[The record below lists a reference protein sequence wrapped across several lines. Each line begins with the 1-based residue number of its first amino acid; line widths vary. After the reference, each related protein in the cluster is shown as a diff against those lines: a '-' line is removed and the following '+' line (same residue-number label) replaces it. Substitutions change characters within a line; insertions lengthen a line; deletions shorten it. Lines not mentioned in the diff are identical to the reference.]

1 MASITSFLPTM
12 ALGVNH
18 LENLTVYRSL
28 CSKRKPFH
36 FKISSHKFTQPG
48 NSDLWQDS
56 TTWFPLFG
64 ELRALAASPGKK
76 MVSNGYVGRG
86 TFKNK
91 TYMRLDSCLV
101 VPPPEGKKPCGII
114 KFLGGA
120 FIGAVPEVTYSH
132 LIDLLAKEGFLI
144 ISVPYNV
151 TFDHAQA
158 AREVYTRFNACLDM
172 ILTSGLP
179 DANLKPS
186 ELISLPFYSV
196 GHSNGALLQLLT
208 GSYFSEKIPKA
219 NAVISFNNKPAAE
232 AVPYFEQFGPLLSQM
247 MPIMEAS
254 PVYSM
259 ARSASGDAWKS
270 LFDAAG
276 AMIQEYDEEVMVSLN
291 KFVDQVPSVM
301 NQVTQGISEFKP
313 TPSENRDCVKNLY
326 NVPHTLLVQFNL
338 DAIDETDLLE
348 EILKPRVESI
358 GGTLEK
364 VSLSGNHLTPCIQ
377 DLRWE
382 VGSVYTPADAI
393 AQGLKALSLNDTR
406 MLAKTIANWFKSLD
420 GQ

>member
-1 MASITSFLPTM
+1 MASITSCLPTM
-12 ALGVNH
+12 ALRVNH
-18 LENLTVYRSL
+18 LENLTLHRSP
-28 CSKRKPFH
+28 CSNGKLFH
-36 FKISSHKFTQPG
+36 FKVASYKFTKPG
-48 NSDLWQDS
+48 YPVLCQDS
-56 TTWFPLFG
+56 TAGFPLLG
-64 ELRALAASPGKK
+64 ELSALAASPSKK
-76 MVSNGYVGRG
+76 MVSNGYAGRA

-91 TYMRLDSCLV
+91 TYRRLDSCLV

-120 FIGAVPEVTYSH
+120 FIGAVPEVTYGH

-158 AREVYTRFNACLDM
+158 TQDVYMRFNACLDM
-172 ILTSGLP
+172 IITSGLL

-186 ELISLPFYSV
+186 ELNSLPVYSV

-219 NAVISFNNKPAAE
+219 NAIISFNNKPATE
-232 AVPYFEQFGPLLSQM
+232 AVPYFEQLGPLVSM
-247 MPIMEAS
+247 MVPIMEAS

-270 LFDAAG
+270 LLDAAG
-276 AMIQEYDEEVMVSLN
+276 AVIQEYDEEVMVSLN
-291 KFVDQVPSVM
+291 KFVDQLPSVM
-301 NQVTQGISEFKP
+301 NQVTQGISEFRP
-313 TPSENRDCVKNLY
+313 TPSENRDCFKNSY

-348 EILKPRVESI
+348 EVLKPRVDSI

-382 VGSVYTPADAI
+382 VGYVYTPGDAV

-406 MLAKTIANWFKSLD
+406 VLAKTIANWFKRLD